1 MLRTLDSSADFI
13 KCRNMET
20 FDQNCKIVAQII
32 LKHSKI
38 SDISIIGNISKSFCG
53 LVGYENK

>member
-1 MLRTLDSSADFI
+1 
-13 KCRNMET
+13 MET